1 MKIEFGEK
9 ITSFIYF
16 DFRTA
21 FNDEQKH
28 RFEELVK
35 YFKENV
41 DPLSKDLA
49 FLLGTLQIHI
59 KKIHGYLYN
68 LFTGFFVKSVVS
80 RWWSQY
86 TKLPNPG
93 YFTTETKE
101 QYMIY
106 FCNNRWSCYA
116 TTWPGAF

>member
-16 DFRTA
+16 VFRTA

-28 RFEELVK
+28 KFEELVK

-49 FLLGTLQIHI
+49 FLLGTLQIH
-59 KKIHGYLYN
+59 
-68 LFTGFFVKSVVS
+68 FTKAIFYIYTIY
-80 RWWSQY
+80 SQDF
-86 TKLPNPG
+86 L
-93 YFTTETKE
+93 
-101 QYMIY
+101 
-106 FCNNRWSCYA
+106 
-116 TTWPGAF
+116 